1 MGKTRKRGGSTEK
14 FIFMADN
21 ISTQPNTDSSYKEV
35 GILHVTDSTAVN
47 IIRGIATNVSNLFGD
62 KGFDNPLIDDLR
74 NSTLEKVKQ
83 MIKEDQ
89 KVCNLRMEI
98 EAHPKLIFHHVY
110 GTLLS
115 KKIDN
120 KNSSV

>member
-120 KNSSV
+120 KNNSV

>member
-89 KVCNLRMEI
+89 KVCN
-98 EAHPKLIFHHVY
+98 
-110 GTLLS
+110 
-115 KKIDN
+115 
-120 KNSSV
+120 